1 MNNFDDN
8 NETTNSSAEP
18 NGSAN
23 TPSNNADASLQNN
36 NVALNQTE
44 NNTAENEVHSNGI
57 GTDNEQQPQ
66 VNPYSNDFQT
76 QPQNNSYGNVQQ
88 QAQDSPYG
96 NAFQQPQDS
105 PYGNVQQ
112 QPQANPYG
120 NDFQTKPQE
129 NPYGNAFQQQP
140 QDSLYSNAQQ
150 QQPQANP
157 YGNVFQQQ
165 PQDSPYGNVQQQP
178 HANPYGNTFQQQ
190 PQDSPYGNAQQQQ
203 PQDNPYGN
211 AQQQPQDSPYG
222 NVQQQPQ
229 ANPYGNA
236 QQQQNPYAASA
247 QQPQLLPY
255 TPGVVLPP
263 GVQPQFINGN
273 WYYLNSSKPP
283 KAKMATSL
291 KVFIGIIIVLTI
303 SFIGTF
309 IWWTAANADGSLSDG
324 NSFIFQLPTEEATT
338 KKSDKSDVGKYAD
351 PNGPEITLK
360 DNETANGSTEKAYEA
375 LSESVV
381 SVSLYDQKDDVD
393 KAYPESEGSGIIIS
407 SDGYIVT
414 NAHVINNSTSGYK
427 IKITKTDN
435 TSYLAVVVGCDT
447 RTDIAVLRCEEASNW
462 KAATFADSDGLKI
475 GQNVVVIGNPGGS
488 SYSDSLTSGIISALN
503 RSLSGFACTYI
514 QTDAA
519 INPGNSGG
527 PLANLNGQVVGI
539 TTVKVAATDYEG
551 MGFAIPSKKVKEI
564 ANSIIKNG
572 YVEGR
577 VKLGIT
583 CTELPSTLA
592 KEYDIK
598 GGIVVNSVKDDSPLK
613 NSKVKRDDIITAIDG
628 KSVTSY
634 GELYTL
640 LDTYKPGDT
649 VELTVA
655 RHDDSKTDEFTVTV
669 TLTAD
674 NG

>member
-1 MNNFDDN
+1 NFDDN
-8 NETTNSSAEP
+8 NETTNSGAEP

-23 TPSNNADASLQNN
+23 TPSNNADASLENN

-96 NAFQQPQDS
+96 NVQQQPPQDS

-120 NDFQTKPQE
+120 NT
-129 NPYGNAFQQQP
+129 FQQQP
-140 QDSLYSNAQQ
+140 QDSPYANVQQQPQANPYDNVQQQANPYGNAQQ
-150 QQPQANP
+150 QQTPYAASAQQPQANP
-157 YGNVFQQQ
+157 YGNVQQQ
-165 PQDSPYGNVQQQP
+165 P
-178 HANPYGNTFQQQ
+178 
-190 PQDSPYGNAQQQQ
+190 
-203 PQDNPYGN
+203 
-211 AQQQPQDSPYG
+211 
-222 NVQQQPQ
+222 PQ
-229 ANPYGNA
+229 ANPYVNA

-255 TPGVVLPP
+255 TPDVVLPP

>member
-8 NETTNSSAEP
+8 NETTNSGAEP

-23 TPSNNADASLQNN
+23 TPSNNADASLENN

-88 QAQDSPYG
+88 QANPYG
-96 NAFQQPQDS
+96 NAFQQPQQNSYGNAFQQQPPQDS

-120 NDFQTKPQE
+120 NT
-129 NPYGNAFQQQP
+129 FQQQP
-140 QDSLYSNAQQ
+140 QDSPYANVQQQPQANPYDNVQQQANPYGNAQQ
-150 QQPQANP
+150 QTPYAASAQQPQANP
-157 YGNVFQQQ
+157 YGNVQQQ
-165 PQDSPYGNVQQQP
+165 P
-178 HANPYGNTFQQQ
+178 
-190 PQDSPYGNAQQQQ
+190 
-203 PQDNPYGN
+203 
-211 AQQQPQDSPYG
+211 
-222 NVQQQPQ
+222 PQ
-229 ANPYGNA
+229 ANPYVNA

-255 TPGVVLPP
+255 TPDVVLPP

-338 KKSDKSDVGKYAD
+338 KKSDKSDIGKYAD

>member
-23 TPSNNADASLQNN
+23 TPSNNADASLQKD

-44 NNTAENEVHSNGI
+44 NNPAENEMHSNGI
-57 GTDNEQQPQ
+57 GADNQQQPQ
-66 VNPYSNDFQT
+66 ENPYGNDFQT
-76 QPQNNSYGNVQQ
+76 QPQNNPYGNVQQ
-88 QAQDSPYG
+88 QANPYG
-96 NAFQQPQDS
+96 NAFQQPQQNSYGNAFQQQPPQDS

-120 NDFQTKPQE
+120 NT
-129 NPYGNAFQQQP
+129 FQQQP
-140 QDSLYSNAQQ
+140 QDSPYANVQQQPQANPYDNVQQQANPYGNAQQ
-150 QQPQANP
+150 QQTPYAASAQQPQANP
-157 YGNVFQQQ
+157 YGNVQQQ
-165 PQDSPYGNVQQQP
+165 P
-178 HANPYGNTFQQQ
+178 
-190 PQDSPYGNAQQQQ
+190 
-203 PQDNPYGN
+203 
-211 AQQQPQDSPYG
+211 
-222 NVQQQPQ
+222 PQ
-229 ANPYGNA
+229 ANPYVNA

-255 TPGVVLPP
+255 TPDVVLPP

-488 SYSDSLTSGIISALN
+488 TYSDSLTSGIISALN

>member
-23 TPSNNADASLQNN
+23 TPSNNADASLQKD

-44 NNTAENEVHSNGI
+44 NNPAENEMHSNGI
-57 GTDNEQQPQ
+57 GADNQQQPQ
-66 VNPYSNDFQT
+66 ENPYGNDFQT
-76 QPQNNSYGNVQQ
+76 QPQNNPYGNVQQ
-88 QAQDSPYG
+88 QANPYG
-96 NAFQQPQDS
+96 NAFQQPQQNSYGNAFQQQPPQDSPYGNVQQQPPQDS

-120 NDFQTKPQE
+120 N
-129 NPYGNAFQQQP
+129 
-140 QDSLYSNAQQ
+140 
-150 QQPQANP
+150 
-157 YGNVFQQQ
+157 
-165 PQDSPYGNVQQQP
+165 
-178 HANPYGNTFQQQ
+178 TFQQQ
-190 PQDSPYGNAQQQQ
+190 PQDSPYA
-203 PQDNPYGN
+203 
-211 AQQQPQDSPYG
+211 

-229 ANPYGNA
+229 ANPYDNVQQQANPYGNAQQQQTPYAASAQHPQANPYVNA

-255 TPGVVLPP
+255 TPDVVLPP

>member
-8 NETTNSSAEP
+8 NETTNSGAEP

-23 TPSNNADASLQNN
+23 TPGNNADASLQKD
-36 NVALNQTE
+36 NVPLNQTE
-44 NNTAENEVHSNGI
+44 NNTAENETHSNGI
-57 GTDNEQQPQ
+57 GADNQQKPQ

-76 QPQNNSYGNVQQ
+76 QPQNNPYGNAQQ
-88 QAQDSPYG
+88 QPQANPYG
-96 NAFQQPQDS
+96 NAFQQQPQVS
-105 PYGNVQQ
+105 PSGNVQQ

-120 NDFQTKPQE
+120 N
-129 NPYGNAFQQQP
+129 A
-140 QDSLYSNAQQ
+140 Q

-157 YGNVFQQQ
+157 YGNNEFQQPQ
-165 PQDSPYGNVQQQP
+165 TNPYGNAQQPPQDSPYGNAQQQP
-178 HANPYGNTFQQQ
+178 QANFYGNEFQTQPQDNPYGNAFQQP

-203 PQDNPYGN
+203 PQDSPYAN
-211 AQQQPQDSPYG
+211 VQQQPQDNPYG

-255 TPGVVLPP
+255 TPDVVLPP

-309 IWWTAANADGSLSDG
+309 IWWTAANADGGLSDG

-338 KKSDKSDVGKYAD
+338 KKSDKSDVRKYAD

-598 GGIVVNSVKDDSPLK
+598 GGIVVNSVGDDSPLK

-655 RHDDSKTDEFTVTV
+655 RPDDSKTDEFTVTV
-669 TLTAD
+669 TLAAD

>member
-23 TPSNNADASLQNN
+23 TPSNNADASLQKD

-44 NNTAENEVHSNGI
+44 NNPAENEMHSNGI
-57 GTDNEQQPQ
+57 GADNQQQPQ
-66 VNPYSNDFQT
+66 ENPYGNDFQT
-76 QPQNNSYGNVQQ
+76 QPQNNPYGNVQQ
-88 QAQDSPYG
+88 QANPYG
-96 NAFQQPQDS
+96 NAFQQPQQNSYGNAFQQQPPQDS

-120 NDFQTKPQE
+120 NT
-129 NPYGNAFQQQP
+129 FQQQP
-140 QDSLYSNAQQ
+140 QDSPYANVQQQPQANPYDNVQQQANPYGNAQQ
-150 QQPQANP
+150 QQTPYAASAQQPQANP
-157 YGNVFQQQ
+157 YGNVQQQ
-165 PQDSPYGNVQQQP
+165 P
-178 HANPYGNTFQQQ
+178 
-190 PQDSPYGNAQQQQ
+190 
-203 PQDNPYGN
+203 
-211 AQQQPQDSPYG
+211 
-222 NVQQQPQ
+222 PQ
-229 ANPYGNA
+229 ANPYVNA

-255 TPGVVLPP
+255 TPDVVLPP

>member
-8 NETTNSSAEP
+8 NETTNSGAEP

-23 TPSNNADASLQNN
+23 TPSNNADASLENN

-88 QAQDSPYG
+88 QANPYG
-96 NAFQQPQDS
+96 NAFQQPQQNSYGNAFQQQPPQDS

-120 NDFQTKPQE
+120 NT
-129 NPYGNAFQQQP
+129 FQQQP
-140 QDSLYSNAQQ
+140 QDSPYANVQQQPQANPYDNVQQQANPYGNAQQ
-150 QQPQANP
+150 QQTPYAASAQQPQANP
-157 YGNVFQQQ
+157 YGNVQQQ
-165 PQDSPYGNVQQQP
+165 P
-178 HANPYGNTFQQQ
+178 
-190 PQDSPYGNAQQQQ
+190 
-203 PQDNPYGN
+203 
-211 AQQQPQDSPYG
+211 
-222 NVQQQPQ
+222 PQ
-229 ANPYGNA
+229 ANPYVNA

-255 TPGVVLPP
+255 TPDVVLPP

-338 KKSDKSDVGKYAD
+338 KKSDKSDIGKYAD

>member
-23 TPSNNADASLQNN
+23 TPSNNADASLQKD

-44 NNTAENEVHSNGI
+44 NNPAENEMHSNGI
-57 GTDNEQQPQ
+57 GADNQQQPQ
-66 VNPYSNDFQT
+66 ENPYGNDLQT
-76 QPQNNSYGNVQQ
+76 QPQNNPYGNVQQ
-88 QAQDSPYG
+88 QA
-96 NAFQQPQDS
+96 
-105 PYGNVQQ
+105 
-112 QPQANPYG
+112 
-120 NDFQTKPQE
+120 
-129 NPYGNAFQQQP
+129 NPYGNAQQQQTP
-140 QDSLYSNAQQ
+140 YAASA

-157 YGNVFQQQ
+157 YGNVQQQ
-165 PQDSPYGNVQQQP
+165 P
-178 HANPYGNTFQQQ
+178 
-190 PQDSPYGNAQQQQ
+190 
-203 PQDNPYGN
+203 
-211 AQQQPQDSPYG
+211 
-222 NVQQQPQ
+222 PQ
-229 ANPYGNA
+229 ANPYVNA

>member
-8 NETTNSSAEP
+8 NETTNSGAEP

-23 TPSNNADASLQNN
+23 TPSNNADASLENN

-96 NAFQQPQDS
+96 NVQQQPPQDS

-120 NDFQTKPQE
+120 NT
-129 NPYGNAFQQQP
+129 FQQQP
-140 QDSLYSNAQQ
+140 QDSPYANVQQQPQANPYDNVQQQANPYGNAQQ
-150 QQPQANP
+150 QQTPYAASAQQPQANP
-157 YGNVFQQQ
+157 YGNVQQQ
-165 PQDSPYGNVQQQP
+165 P
-178 HANPYGNTFQQQ
+178 
-190 PQDSPYGNAQQQQ
+190 
-203 PQDNPYGN
+203 
-211 AQQQPQDSPYG
+211 
-222 NVQQQPQ
+222 PQ
-229 ANPYGNA
+229 ANPYVNA

-255 TPGVVLPP
+255 TPDVVLPP

>member
-8 NETTNSSAEP
+8 NETTNSGAEP

-23 TPSNNADASLQNN
+23 TPSNNADASLENN

-255 TPGVVLPP
+255 TPGVILPP

>member
-23 TPSNNADASLQNN
+23 TPSNNADASLQKD

-44 NNTAENEVHSNGI
+44 NNPAENEMHSNGI
-57 GTDNEQQPQ
+57 GADNQQQPQ
-66 VNPYSNDFQT
+66 ENPYGNDFQT
-76 QPQNNSYGNVQQ
+76 QPQNNPYGNVQQ
-88 QAQDSPYG
+88 QANPYG
-96 NAFQQPQDS
+96 NAFQQPQQNSYGNAFQQQPPQDSPYGNVQQQPPQDS

-120 NDFQTKPQE
+120 NT
-129 NPYGNAFQQQP
+129 FQQQP
-140 QDSLYSNAQQ
+140 QDSPYANVQQQPQANPYDNVQQQANPYGNAQQ
-150 QQPQANP
+150 QQTPYAASAQQPQANP
-157 YGNVFQQQ
+157 YGNVQQQ
-165 PQDSPYGNVQQQP
+165 P
-178 HANPYGNTFQQQ
+178 
-190 PQDSPYGNAQQQQ
+190 
-203 PQDNPYGN
+203 
-211 AQQQPQDSPYG
+211 
-222 NVQQQPQ
+222 PQ
-229 ANPYGNA
+229 ANPYVNA

-255 TPGVVLPP
+255 TPDVVLPP

>member
-8 NETTNSSAEP
+8 NETTNSGAEP

-23 TPSNNADASLQNN
+23 TPSNNADASLENN